1 MHCGS
6 LLMPGSLPLIAICF
20 FLSGFSALV
29 DQSAWANHLG
39 LVFGTSHLAI
49 ATVLAAYM
57 FGLAVGALLASR
69 LVQTLRNPVRSYGI
83 LEGVIAVSALLV
95 PFLIGLS
102 QHLYIAV
109 FGGQPYPGANDGLL
123 QPAYFLLA
131 TFLVLLV
138 PTVAMGATLPLL
150 ARYVVTSEQTIGTGV
165 GLLYGINTLGA
176 VAGVLASG
184 FLLLPS
190 LGLSKTTF
198 VAVAANAI
206 IFLLIIWRSAALRI
220 PPFSTDEVSRP
231 PAFHMM
237 YFLAMLTGVVSF
249 SLEVYWTRL
258 LSHIMG
264 GTTYAFA
271 VMLASFLAGIA
282 LGGFA
287 GGRFAADRRISIR
300 HFSGAQAA
308 MVVCT
313 LATYLWVCRWVPD
326 AGASLGL
333 RASYAFAALFPAA
346 CCLGATFP
354 LAVRSVS
361 TSAATAA
368 ACSGRVYAWNTLG
381 AIVGSVL
388 TGFILLPQLG
398 FTGMLRFVLVS
409 GVFVALLALALLPKA
424 KTSIV
429 TGAMAG
435 AVAVAL
441 FVPLPRPSAVLAAHV
456 TSGAADEVFY
466 AVGRSSTVMLHRDRG
481 FYKLASNGLSESAI
495 GSAGMPPFQLSQ
507 KWLAGLPG
515 LARPDATDL
524 LMVGLGG
531 GIALQGVPPHVK
543 TVDVIELEP
552 RVLDANLAVADRRT
566 VDPLTDPRV
575 RVILNDARNAMGLTE
590 KRYDIVVSQPSHP
603 WTGGA
608 SHLYT
613 REFLALSKARMK
625 PGAVFLQWINSQFID
640 LALLRNMAATLQ
652 SEFAFVELYQPE
664 RQVLMFLASESPI
677 DLWDGAGNVRRAIAE
692 NRDHYLSLG
701 MRAPEDALV
710 MLTFGAAG
718 VRTLAQGRDPNTDD
732 ENLLAYRARPRRD
745 GVTADSLI
753 EAYAELDPLLDSS
766 SEIHR
771 GAEYWSLPYV
781 AERLLQGNFIQR
793 VNRMARAT
801 PDPSMAMVIDA
812 LGLEYTG
819 DIQEAEAAFRRAL
832 ALNPRNRDAGLGLL
846 RMHLGDFAARRLTA
860 DIAALAN
867 RLTGPSR
874 AALEGW
880 VLGASGDFEQ
890 LRELDQR
897 LASVDARSQLYPV
910 AVKLRVDWRLWFAR
924 EADDGDLAG
933 EAMTLLDDLLPSYW
947 NADLYLLRAA
957 CAATAGALNAMVE
970 SYAAAIS
977 QVQNELK
984 RSVSADDPGLTRR
997 LDFATAALR
1006 DSAAALP
1013 KGSLAS
1019 VRIEEIL
1026 ATL

>member
-1 MHCGS
+1 M
-6 LLMPGSLPLIAICF
+6 LGSLPIIAACF

-29 DQSAWANHLG
+29 YQSAWANHLG

-57 FGLAVGALLASR
+57 FGLSVGALLASR
-69 LVQTLRNPVRSYGI
+69 FVQTLRNPVRIYGI
-83 LEGVIAVSALLV
+83 LEGVIAASALLV
-95 PFLIGLS
+95 PFLIGIS
-102 QHLYIAV
+102 QHFYIII
-109 FGGQPYPGANDGLL
+109 FGGQPYPGASDGLW

-150 ARYVVTSEQTIGTGV
+150 ARYVVTSEQTIGSGV
-165 GLLYGINTLGA
+165 ALLYGINTLGA

-184 FLLLPS
+184 FLLLPF

-198 VAVAANAI
+198 IAVAANAI
-206 IFLLIIWRSAALRI
+206 IFLLIFWRSSSLQIA
-220 PPFSTDEVSRP
+220 PFYAEEASRP
-231 PAFHMM
+231 PAFHVM
-237 YFLAMLTGVVSF
+237 YLLSMLTGVVSF

-258 LSHIMG
+258 LTHTMG

-282 LGGFA
+282 LGGFL
-287 GGRFAADRRISIR
+287 GGRVATARGISIR
-300 HFSGAQAA
+300 YFALAQAT
-308 MVVCT
+308 MVLCT
-313 LATYLWVCRWVPD
+313 IATYLWVCRWAPD
-326 AGASLGL
+326 AGATLGL

-354 LAVRSVS
+354 LAVRAVS
-361 TSAATAA
+361 PSADTAA
-368 ACSGRVYAWNTLG
+368 ACSGRVYAWNTCG
-381 AIVGSVL
+381 AIIGAVL
-388 TGFILLPQLG
+388 TGFILLPLLG
-398 FTGMLRFVLVS
+398 FSGMLRFVLAAGVTVS
-409 GVFVALLALALLPKA
+409 LLALALVPKSRVLTLVGA
-424 KTSIV
+424 M
-429 TGAMAG
+429 TGAVV
-435 AVAVAL
+435 VAV
-441 FVPLPRPSAVLAAHV
+441 FVPLPRPSTVLAAHV
-456 TSGAADEVFY
+456 TADSADAVFY

-507 KWLAGLPG
+507 KWLAGLPA

-531 GIALQGVPPHVK
+531 GIALQGVPPHIQ

-552 RVLDANLAVADRRT
+552 RVLDANLAIADRRT

-575 RVILNDARNAMGLTE
+575 RVILNDARNAIALTE

-613 REFLALSKARMK
+613 REFLALSKTRMK

-640 LALLRNMAATLQ
+640 LTLLRNMAATLQ

-664 RQVLMFLASESPI
+664 RQVLMFLASDSPI

-692 NRDHYLSLG
+692 NRNHYLSLG

-710 MLTFGAAG
+710 MLTFDAVGI
-718 VRTLAQGRDPNTDD
+718 RTLAQGGYPNTDD
-732 ENLLAYRARPRRD
+732 ENLLAYRARPRSD

-753 EAYAELDPLLDSS
+753 KAYAELDPLLDSS
-766 SEIHR
+766 SAVHR
-771 GAEYWSLPYV
+771 GPEYWSLPYV
-781 AERLLQGNFIQR
+781 AERLLQNNFIQR

-801 PDPSMAMVIDA
+801 PEPSMAMVIDA
-812 LGLEYTG
+812 LGLEYSG
-819 DIQEAEAAFRRAL
+819 DVREAEAAFRVAL
-832 ALNPRNRDAGLGLL
+832 ELNPANRDAGLGLL
-846 RMHLGDFAARRLTA
+846 RMHLGDFAARQLT
-860 DIAALAN
+860 DEIAALAN

-880 VLGASGDFEQ
+880 VLGASGNFEQ

-924 EADDGDLAG
+924 SAEDRDLAR
-933 EAMTLLDDLLPSYW
+933 EAMALLDDLLPSYW

-1013 KGSLAS
+1013 KRSLVS